1 MYWVGCS
8 AESVVHLDLLGWL
21 FSTECSSFGWI
32 GLAVQHSV
40 INLDLLGWLFSTEC
54 NSFGFIGLAVQ
65 HRVQFIW
72 INCVGCSAQSVIHL
86 D

>member
-1 MYWVGCS
+1 MDWVGCS
-8 AESVVHLDLLGWL
+8 AQSVVHLDGLGWL
-21 FSTECSSFGWI
+21 FSTEC
-32 GLAVQHSV
+32 VH
-40 INLDLLGWLFSTEC
+40 LDLLGWLFSTEC